1 MTQTVDFLFTNA
13 HVLTMDENLNQYN
26 PGAIA
31 VNGDS
36 IVAVGPEF
44 EISKEYSGKE
54 IIDCGR
60 RILMPGLINAHTHVP
75 MNSSAR
81 PSRRL
86 AARCVADGLYDAG
99 RTPIR
104 ITGICPAWNIHRLRR
119 INSERRH
126 HI

>member
-1 MTQTVDFLFTNA
+1 MTTIVDLLLTNA

-26 PGAIA
+26 PGAVA

-44 EISKEYSGKE
+44 EISKEYSGNE
-54 IIDCGR
+54 AVDCSR
-60 RILMPGLINAHTHVP
+60 KILMPGLINAHTHVP

-81 PSRRL
+81 PRRRL
-86 AARCVADGLYDAG
+86 TARCLADGLYDAG

-104 ITGICPAWNIHRLRR
+104 ITGICRARNIHRLR
-119 INSERRH
+119 
-126 HI
+126 